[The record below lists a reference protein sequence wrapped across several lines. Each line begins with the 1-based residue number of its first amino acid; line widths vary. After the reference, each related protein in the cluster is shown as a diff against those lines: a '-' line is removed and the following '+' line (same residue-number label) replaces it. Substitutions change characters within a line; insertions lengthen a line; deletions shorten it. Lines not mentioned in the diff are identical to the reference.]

1 MRGCK
6 VSFFRLRDDLKLG
19 VDPGGV
25 ELKGTDSREEKKGE
39 RERHNSGAEKRR
51 EASNCRE
58 IEVVVDGRR
67 V

>member
-1 MRGCK
+1 MAARCL
-6 VSFFRLRDDLKLG
+6 FFACVMTSSWG
-19 VDPGGV
+19 SIPEGV
-25 ELKGTDSREEKKGE
+25 ELKGTDSREKKKGE